1 MRIRMHALAAAI
13 SVSAAALL
21 GAATAHAAPTTPP
34 STSQPGVTDPSAAP
48 TTSQPGVT
56 VPTTPPSTSQP
67 GVTDPAA
74 PAETTPAETTPAPPQ
89 APLAVPRGE
98 TAVPAAPLAPDLAL
112 DAPAPAAEEVV
123 AEAQAAQP
131 ATVWID
137 PEDMPKSHQA
147 PVAPALPVPKP
158 VVEVNAA
165 ADTLVGAVPVAVN
178 GRQYGNPEG
187 YVGTIGW
194 RVGDATGTAGIAVD
208 PSSPTAA
215 TVSAFSADS
224 NAEHPTNWSA
234 PVDVTPVAAAIA
246 DAAYRSPAF
255 AQLVQ
260 TIASLPA
267 PQLPQ
272 LQSTDSGAATTTIA
286 GVNVRSQATLHV

>member
-1 MRIRMHALAAAI
+1 LAVPGGEAA
-13 SVSAAALL
+13 
-21 GAATAHAAPTTPP
+21 G
-34 STSQPGVTDPSAAP
+34 
-48 TTSQPGVT
+48 
-56 VPTTPPSTSQP
+56 
-67 GVTDPAA
+67 PAA
-74 PAETTPAETTPAPPQ
+74 PH
-89 APLAVPRGE
+89 
-98 TAVPAAPLAPDLAL
+98 LAL
-112 DAPAPAAEEVV
+112 DVPAPATEEVV
-123 AEAQAAQP
+123 AEEQSAQP

-137 PEDMPKSHQA
+137 PDDMPRAHQA

-194 RVGDATGTAGIAVD
+194 RLGEATGTAGIAVD

-234 PVDVTPVAAAIA
+234 PVDVAPVAAAISAAA
-246 DAAYRSPAF
+246 DRYPAF
-255 AQLVQ
+255 GQLVE
-260 TIASLPA
+260 TVASLPA
-267 PQLPQ
+267 PQLTQ
-272 LQSTDSGAATTTIA
+272 LQSTDSGPASTTIG

>member
-1 MRIRMHALAAAI
+1 MHALAAAI

-21 GAATAHAAPTTPP
+21 GAGTAHAAPATTPP

-56 VPTTPPSTSQP
+56 DPSTAPTTSQP
-67 GVTDPAA
+67 GVTDPAV
-74 PAETTPAETTPAPPQ
+74 PTTTTPAPPQ
-89 APLAVPRGE
+89 APLAVPGAE
-98 TAVPAAPLAPDLAL
+98 TAAPAAAPDLAQGE
-112 DAPAPAAEEVV
+112 APAEPAPAAQSVP
-123 AEAQAAQP
+123 AEQAAQP

-137 PEDMPKSHQA
+137 PDDMPKSHQA

-194 RVGDATGTAGIAVD
+194 RVGDATGTAGLAVD

-224 NAEHPTNWSA
+224 DAENPTNWSA

-246 DAAYRSPAF
+246 DAAARYPAF
-255 AQLVQ
+255 GQLVQ

-272 LQSTDSGAATTTIA
+272 LQSTDSGPATTTIG

>member
-1 MRIRMHALAAAI
+1 MRALAAAI

-56 VPTTPPSTSQP
+56 VPTTPPTTSQP

-74 PAETTPAETTPAPPQ
+74 PAATTPAPPQ
-89 APLAVPRGE
+89 APLAVPGAE
-98 TAVPAAPLAPDLAL
+98 TVVPTAPDLA
-112 DAPAPAAEEVV
+112 APAAEGVV
-123 AEAQAAQP
+123 DEAPAAQP

-137 PEDMPKSHQA
+137 PDDMPKAHQA
-147 PVAPALPVPKP
+147 PVAPVVPVPKP

-165 ADTLVGAVPVAVN
+165 VDTLVGAVPVAVN

-194 RVGDATGTAGIAVD
+194 RIGDATGTAPTSV
-208 PSSPTAA
+208 STAA
-215 TVSAFSADS
+215 FT
-224 NAEHPTNWSA
+224 
-234 PVDVTPVAAAIA
+234 
-246 DAAYRSPAF
+246 
-255 AQLVQ
+255 
-260 TIASLPA
+260 
-267 PQLPQ
+267 
-272 LQSTDSGAATTTIA
+272 STTGFGTGTTGATGA
-286 GVNVRSQATLHV
+286 

>member
-1 MRIRMHALAAAI
+1 MHALAAAM

-74 PAETTPAETTPAPPQ
+74 PTTTTPAPPQ
-89 APLAVPRGE
+89 APLAVPGGE
-98 TAVPAAPLAPDLAL
+98 AADPTAPDLAL
-112 DAPAPAAEEVV
+112 DVPAVPAPAAEEVV

-137 PEDMPKSHQA
+137 PDDMPKSHQA

-165 ADTLVGAVPVAVN
+165 VDTLVGAVPVAVN

-224 NAEHPTNWSA
+224 DAEHPTNWSA
-234 PVDVTPVAAAIA
+234 PVDVTPIAAAIA
-246 DAAYRSPAF
+246 DAADRSPAF
-255 AQLVQ
+255 AQVVQ

-272 LQSTDSGAATTTIA
+272 LQSTDSGPATTTIA

>member
-1 MRIRMHALAAAI
+1 MHALAAAI

-21 GAATAHAAPTTPP
+21 GAATAHAAPATAP
-34 STSQPGVTDPSAAP
+34 STSQPGVTDPSTPP

-56 VPTTPPSTSQP
+56 VPSTPPGTSQP

-74 PAETTPAETTPAPPQ
+74 PATTPPAPPQ
-89 APLAVPRGE
+89 APLAVPGAE
-98 TAVPAAPLAPDLAL
+98 TAAPAAPDLAQGE
-112 DAPAPAAEEVV
+112 APAEPAPAAQSVP
-123 AEAQAAQP
+123 AEQAAQP

-137 PEDMPKSHQA
+137 PDDMPKSHQA

-194 RVGDATGTAGIAVD
+194 RVDDATGTAGVAVD

-234 PVDVTPVAAAIA
+234 PVDVTQVAAVIA
-246 DAAYRSPAF
+246 DAADRSPAF
-255 AQLVQ
+255 GQLVQ

-272 LQSTDSGAATTTIA
+272 LQSTDSGPATTTIG

>member
-1 MRIRMHALAAAI
+1 MHALAAAI

-56 VPTTPPSTSQP
+56 VPTTPSTPPSTSQP
-67 GVTDPAA
+67 GVTEPAA
-74 PAETTPAETTPAPPQ
+74 PAPTTPPPPQ
-89 APLAVPRGE
+89 APLAVPGGE
-98 TAVPAAPLAPDLAL
+98 AAGPAAPDLAL
-112 DAPAPAAEEVV
+112 DVPAPATEEVV
-123 AEAQAAQP
+123 AEEQSAQP

-137 PEDMPKSHQA
+137 PDDMPRAHQA

-187 YVGTIGW
+187 YGGTIGW
-194 RVGDATGTAGIAVD
+194 RLGEATSTAGIAVD

-215 TVSAFSADS
+215 TVSTFSADS

-234 PVDVTPVAAAIA
+234 PVDVTPVAAAISAAA
-246 DAAYRSPAF
+246 DRYPAF
-255 AQLVQ
+255 GQLVE
-260 TIASLPA
+260 TVASLPA

-272 LQSTDSGAATTTIA
+272 LQSTDSGPASTTIG

>member
-1 MRIRMHALAAAI
+1 M
-13 SVSAAALL
+13 
-21 GAATAHAAPTTPP
+21 
-34 STSQPGVTDPSAAP
+34 PG
-48 TTSQPGVT
+48 
-56 VPTTPPSTSQP
+56 
-67 GVTDPAA
+67 
-74 PAETTPAETTPAPPQ
+74 AET
-89 APLAVPRGE
+89 V
-98 TAVPAAPLAPDLAL
+98 VPAAPDLA
-112 DAPAPAAEEVV
+112 APAAEGVV
-123 AEAQAAQP
+123 EAPAAQP

-137 PEDMPKSHQA
+137 PDDMPKAHQA
-147 PVAPALPVPKP
+147 PVAPVLPVPKP

-165 ADTLVGAVPVAVN
+165 VDTLVGAVPVAVN

-234 PVDVTPVAAAIA
+234 PVDVTPVAAAIT
-246 DAAYRSPAF
+246 DAADRYPAF
-255 AQLVQ
+255 GELVR

-272 LQSTDSGAATTTIA
+272 LQSTDSGPAATTIG

>member
-1 MRIRMHALAAAI
+1 MHALAAAI

-21 GAATAHAAPTTPP
+21 GAATAHAAP
-34 STSQPGVTDPSAAP
+34 S
-48 TTSQPGVT
+48 
-56 VPTTPPSTSQP
+56 TPPSTSQP

-74 PAETTPAETTPAPPQ
+74 APTTSQPGVTVPSTQPAPAEPSTTSQPGVTDPSAPAPAKPAPPQ
-89 APLAVPRGE
+89 APLAVPGGE
-98 TAVPAAPLAPDLAL
+98 AAVPAAPDLAL
-112 DAPAPAAEEVV
+112 DGNAPAAPAAEGVGN
-123 AEAQAAQP
+123 EAQAARP

-137 PEDMPKSHQA
+137 PDDMPRAHQA
-147 PVAPALPVPKP
+147 PVAPALPVPTP

-194 RVGDATGTAGIAVD
+194 RIGDATGTAGIAVD

-224 NAEHPTNWSA
+224 EAEHPTNWSA
-234 PVDVTPVAAAIA
+234 PVDVTPIAAAIS
-246 DAAYRSPAF
+246 DAADRYPAF
-255 AQLVQ
+255 GQLVE
-260 TIASLPA
+260 TIAALPA

-272 LQSTDSGAATTTIA
+272 LQSTDSGPASTTIG

>member
-1 MRIRMHALAAAI
+1 MHALAAAI

-34 STSQPGVTDPSAAP
+34 STSQPGVTDPRDAP

-56 VPTTPPSTSQP
+56 DPTTPPTTSQP

-74 PAETTPAETTPAPPQ
+74 PAATTPAPPQ
-89 APLAVPRGE
+89 APLAVPGAE
-98 TAVPAAPLAPDLAL
+98 TVVPAAPDLA
-112 DAPAPAAEEVV
+112 APTAEGVVDEGVVDEAP
-123 AEAQAAQP
+123 AAQP

-137 PEDMPKSHQA
+137 PDDMPKAHQA

-165 ADTLVGAVPVAVN
+165 VDTLVGAVPVAAN

-194 RVGDATGTAGIAVD
+194 RIGDATGTAGIAVD
-208 PSSPTAA
+208 PFSPTAA

-234 PVDVTPVAAAIA
+234 PVDVTPAAAAIA
-246 DAAYRSPAF
+246 DAAHRYQAF
-255 AQLVQ
+255 GELVQ

-272 LQSTDSGAATTTIA
+272 LQSTDSGPATTTIG

>member
-1 MRIRMHALAAAI
+1 MHALAAAI

-21 GAATAHAAPTTPP
+21 GAATAHAAPTAPP

-56 VPTTPPSTSQP
+56 VPTTPPTTSQP
-67 GVTDPAA
+67 GVTDPAV
-74 PAETTPAETTPAPPQ
+74 PAATTPAPPQ
-89 APLAVPRGE
+89 APLAVPGAE
-98 TAVPAAPLAPDLAL
+98 TVVPAAPDLA
-112 DAPAPAAEEVV
+112 APAAEGVV
-123 AEAQAAQP
+123 EAPAAQP

-137 PEDMPKSHQA
+137 PDDMPKAHQA
-147 PVAPALPVPKP
+147 PVAPVLPVPKP

-165 ADTLVGAVPVAVN
+165 VDTLVGAVPVAVN

-194 RVGDATGTAGIAVD
+194 RVGDTTGTAGIAVD

-234 PVDVTPVAAAIA
+234 PVDVTPVAAAIT
-246 DAAYRSPAF
+246 DAADRYPAF
-255 AQLVQ
+255 GELVR

-272 LQSTDSGAATTTIA
+272 LQSTDSGPAATTIG

>member
-1 MRIRMHALAAAI
+1 MRALAAAI

-34 STSQPGVTDPSAAP
+34 STSQPGVTDPQAAP

-56 VPTTPPSTSQP
+56 DPTTPPTTSQP

-74 PAETTPAETTPAPPQ
+74 AAATTPAPPQ
-89 APLAVPRGE
+89 APLAVPGAE
-98 TAVPAAPLAPDLAL
+98 TVAPAAPDLA
-112 DAPAPAAEEVV
+112 APTAEGVVDEAVVDEAP
-123 AEAQAAQP
+123 AAQP

-137 PEDMPKSHQA
+137 PDDMPRAHQA
-147 PVAPALPVPKP
+147 PVAPALPVPTP

-187 YVGTIGW
+187 YVGTVGW

-224 NAEHPTNWSA
+224 RAEHPTNWSA
-234 PVDVTPVAAAIA
+234 PVDVTPVAAAIT
-246 DAAYRSPAF
+246 DAAHRYPAF
-255 AQLVQ
+255 GELVR

-272 LQSTDSGAATTTIA
+272 LQSTDSGPATTTIG

>member
-1 MRIRMHALAAAI
+1 MHALAAAI

-34 STSQPGVTDPSAAP
+34 STSQPGVTDPRDAP

-56 VPTTPPSTSQP
+56 DPTTPPTTSQP

-74 PAETTPAETTPAPPQ
+74 PAATTPAPPQ
-89 APLAVPRGE
+89 APLAVPGAE
-98 TAVPAAPLAPDLAL
+98 TVVPAAPDLA
-112 DAPAPAAEEVV
+112 APTAEGVVDEGVVDEAP
-123 AEAQAAQP
+123 AAQP

-137 PEDMPKSHQA
+137 PDDMPKAHQA

-165 ADTLVGAVPVAVN
+165 VDTLVGAVPVAVN

-234 PVDVTPVAAAIA
+234 PVDVTPAAAAIA
-246 DAAYRSPAF
+246 DAAHRYPAF
-255 AQLVQ
+255 GELVQ

-272 LQSTDSGAATTTIA
+272 LQSTDSGPATTTIG

>member
-1 MRIRMHALAAAI
+1 MHALAAAI
-13 SVSAAALL
+13 SVSTAALL
-21 GAATAHAAPTTPP
+21 GAATAHAAPTTSP
-34 STSQPGVTDPSAAP
+34 STSQPGVTDPSAPP

-56 VPTTPPSTSQP
+56 VPTAPPTTSQP

-74 PAETTPAETTPAPPQ
+74 PAATTPAPPQ
-89 APLAVPRGE
+89 APLAVPGGE
-98 TAVPAAPLAPDLAL
+98 TVVPAAPAADSAV
-112 DAPAPAAEEVV
+112 DGNAPAVDG
-123 AEAQAAQP
+123 AQAAQP

-137 PEDMPKSHQA
+137 PDDMPKAHQA

-165 ADTLVGAVPVAVN
+165 VDTLVGAMPVAVN

-246 DAAYRSPAF
+246 DAAHRYPAF
-255 AQLVQ
+255 GELVE

-272 LQSTDSGAATTTIA
+272 LQSTDSGPATTTIG

>member
-1 MRIRMHALAAAI
+1 MHALAAAI

-21 GAATAHAAPTTPP
+21 GAATAHAAPTTQP

-56 VPTTPPSTSQP
+56 VPTPPSTPPSTSQP
-67 GVTDPAA
+67 GVTDPSA
-74 PAETTPAETTPAPPQ
+74 PAPTTPAPLQ
-89 APLAVPRGE
+89 APLAVPGGE
-98 TAVPAAPLAPDLAL
+98 AAVPAAPAATDPAQESALAAES
-112 DAPAPAAEEVV
+112 APAE
-123 AEAQAAQP
+123 QP

-137 PEDMPKSHQA
+137 PDDMPRAHQA

-165 ADTLVGAVPVAVN
+165 ADTLVGAVPMAVN

-194 RVGDATGTAGIAVD
+194 RVGEATGTAGIAVD

-224 NAEHPTNWSA
+224 DAEHPTNWSA
-234 PVDVTPVAAAIA
+234 PVDVTPVAAAISAAA
-246 DAAYRSPAF
+246 DRYPAF
-255 AQLVQ
+255 GQLVE

-272 LQSTDSGAATTTIA
+272 LQSTDSGPASTTIG

>member
-1 MRIRMHALAAAI
+1 MHALAAAV

-34 STSQPGVTDPSAAP
+34 STSQPGVTDPSATP

-56 VPTTPPSTSQP
+56 VPTTPPTTSQP
-67 GVTDPAA
+67 V
-74 PAETTPAETTPAPPQ
+74 
-89 APLAVPRGE
+89 
-98 TAVPAAPLAPDLAL
+98 VPAAPDLA
-112 DAPAPAAEEVV
+112 APAAEGAVD
-123 AEAQAAQP
+123 EAPAARP

-137 PEDMPKSHQA
+137 PDDMPKAHQA
-147 PVAPALPVPKP
+147 PVAPILPVPKP

-165 ADTLVGAVPVAVN
+165 VDTLVGAVPVAVN

-194 RVGDATGTAGIAVD
+194 RVGNATGTAGIAVD

-224 NAEHPTNWSA
+224 HAEHPTNWSA
-234 PVDVTPVAAAIA
+234 PVDVTPVAAAIT
-246 DAAYRSPAF
+246 DAAHRYPAF
-255 AQLVQ
+255 GELVR

-272 LQSTDSGAATTTIA
+272 LQSTDSGPATTTIG

>member
-1 MRIRMHALAAAI
+1 MKISMHALAAAI

-21 GAATAHAAPTTPP
+21 GAATAHAAPTAPP

-56 VPTTPPSTSQP
+56 VPTTPPTTSQP
-67 GVTDPAA
+67 GVTDPAV
-74 PAETTPAETTPAPPQ
+74 PAAMTPAPPQ
-89 APLAVPRGE
+89 APLAVPGAE
-98 TAVPAAPLAPDLAL
+98 TVVPAAPDLA
-112 DAPAPAAEEVV
+112 APAAEGVV
-123 AEAQAAQP
+123 DEAPAAQP

-137 PEDMPKSHQA
+137 PDDMPKAHQA
-147 PVAPALPVPKP
+147 PVAPVLPVPKP

-234 PVDVTPVAAAIA
+234 PVDVTPVAAAITGAA
-246 DAAYRSPAF
+246 DRYPAF
-255 AQLVQ
+255 GELVR

-272 LQSTDSGAATTTIA
+272 LQSTDSGPAATTIG

>member
-13 SVSAAALL
+13 SVCAAALL
-21 GAATAHAAPTTPP
+21 GTAAAHAAPATTPP

-56 VPTTPPSTSQP
+56 VPSTPPSTSQP

-74 PAETTPAETTPAPPQ
+74 PTTTTPAPPQ
-89 APLAVPRGE
+89 APLAVPGAE
-98 TAVPAAPLAPDLAL
+98 TAAPAAPDPAKDEAPAE
-112 DAPAPAAEEVV
+112 PAPAAQSVP
-123 AEAQAAQP
+123 AEQATQP

-137 PEDMPKSHQA
+137 PDDMPKSHQA

-246 DAAYRSPAF
+246 DAADRYPAF
-255 AQLVQ
+255 GQLVQ

-272 LQSTDSGAATTTIA
+272 LQSTDSGPATTTIG